1 MNARSLAAA
10 LVAAA
15 ALLVAGCS
23 AEPPA
28 APPAQQQADHNQAD
42 VTFAQGMV
50 PHHQQAIEMADQ
62 VPSRTSNPAVIG
74 LADRIRAAQQPEID
88 KLNGWLSA
96 WGASATGGTDHGGMD
111 HGGMDHGQMG
121 HDMGGMM
128 SADDMA
134 ALERAQGPEFDRMW
148 LQMMVEHHRG
158 AVEMA
163 GTELRDGQHAEAK
176 AMARQIVD
184 SQQAEIDEMNALLRG

>member
-1 MNARSLAAA
+1 MQARSLAAA
-10 LVAAA
+10 VAAAA

-23 AEPPA
+23 AEPPP
-28 APPAQQQADHNQAD
+28 APPQQHQSDHNQAD
-42 VTFAQGMV
+42 IAFAQGMV

-62 VPSRTSNPAVIG
+62 VPSRTTNPAVVS

-96 WGASATGGTDHGGMD
+96 WGAGGSTGHGSMD
-111 HGGMDHGQMG
+111 HGSMG

-128 SADDMA
+128 SAEDMS
-134 ALERAQGPEFDRMW
+134 ALEQAQGPAFDRMW

-158 AVEMA
+158 AIEMA
-163 GTELRDGQHAEAK
+163 RTELRDGQHAEAK
-176 AMARQIVD
+176 AMAQQIVD
-184 SQQAEIDEMNALLRG
+184 SQQAEIDEMTRLLGS